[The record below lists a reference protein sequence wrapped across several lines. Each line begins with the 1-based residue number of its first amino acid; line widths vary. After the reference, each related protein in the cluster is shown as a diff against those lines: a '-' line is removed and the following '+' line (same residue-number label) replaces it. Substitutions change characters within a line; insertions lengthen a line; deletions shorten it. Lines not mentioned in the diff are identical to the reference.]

1 MDSQQEQY
9 HASIT
14 VVKDEEDDDDDD
26 SDEEDDED
34 ADFNPDHY
42 VEDDSEDEEAEDFN
56 EHSNGNDDDKIEW
69 TGTLSFDNDIL
80 SYNGTISNGGVFMLS
95 SSPTEKLFWDW
106 NSLTATSKSYSGN
119 DRPRMRS
126 ISLFGSPSNVD
137 WTLTVVEEEGSCT
150 YSEFDDGS
158 DMDQK
163 ISSQSKSSK
172 STSRQVVTTYGRGNG
187 FELYGKI
194 PSDAMNG
201 FRLICRYRYDETI
214 HVGAFS
220 STTATVAAKAVAT
233 AGSDVEDDVMDADQ
247 GVDYDELI
255 ALHEDAGM
263 SVADL
268 RKRYAKH
275 PRGHTSPAKRS
286 KRTPSSD
293 YDEGD
298 NDDDIGF

>member
-1 MDSQQEQY
+1 MESQN

-14 VVKDEEDDDDDD
+14 VGEDEDYDDEDDGD
-26 SDEEDDED
+26 SEDED
-34 ADFNPDHY
+34 ADFNPDHD
-42 VEDDSEDEEAEDFN
+42 VEDDSEDEEAEHFT

-69 TGTLSFDNDIL
+69 IGTLSFDNDIL
-80 SYNGTISNGGVFMLS
+80 SYNGTISNGGVFTLS

-126 ISLFGSPSNVD
+126 ISLIGSPSNVD

-150 YSEFDDGS
+150 YSEFDDDS

-172 STSRQVVTTYGRGNG
+172 SASRQVVTMYGRGNG

-194 PSDAMNG
+194 PSNAMNG
-201 FRLICRYRYDETI
+201 SQLICRYRYDETI
-214 HVGAFS
+214 HVGASS
-220 STTATVAAKAVAT
+220 STTATIAAAKAVAT
-233 AGSDVEDDVMDADQ
+233 VGSDVEDDVMDADQ

-275 PRGHTSPAKRS
+275 PMGHTSPAKRS
-286 KRTPSSD
+286 KRTSSSD
-293 YDEGD
+293 YDDGD
-298 NDDDIGF
+298 DEDEIGF